1 MNDSEGLSELAALV
15 TKPRVI
21 TPSLTHGHPG
31 AEREVEVPSLVEPA
45 ATAAEPVAPAPRRR
59 TSAPPVRP
67 PRSAEGAGSSDSRTY
82 VAMGPLTLR
91 ADQATWV
98 RQLRIEALQ
107 AGADLAVTDLVR
119 VALDRLR
126 AHGADWSDLRADLA
140 AEAKARTRRRGI

>member
-1 MNDSEGLSELAALV
+1 
-15 TKPRVI
+15 
-21 TPSLTHGHPG
+21 
-31 AEREVEVPSLVEPA
+31 
-45 ATAAEPVAPAPRRR
+45 
-59 TSAPPVRP
+59 
-67 PRSAEGAGSSDSRTY
+67 
-82 VAMGPLTLR
+82 MGPLTLR